1 MRRGYGC
8 GSACFFTGSQQSVT
22 NNLPLVYPSGWDS
35 MPWEPLSHL
44 IMHHRDSGEREREE
58 REKEPR
64 LQNTITNIQSK
75 RNAEMLV
82 KCRWSSCSPI
92 TL

>member
-8 GSACFFTGSQQSVT
+8 VSACFFTGSQQSVT

-44 IMHHRDSGEREREE
+44 IMRHRDSGERERRKRE
-58 REKEPR
+58 RTE
-64 LQNTITNIQSK
+64 ITEYNHKHSEQ
-75 RNAEMLV
+75 E
-82 KCRWSSCSPI
+82 KCRDVG
-92 TL
+92 